1 MNALFAYGTLLFP
14 DVLRLVAG
22 RSLVGEPCA
31 LDRFVRRRVIGEI
44 FPAIVEG
51 DDGDRVSGILYIGL
65 DQRAWERLD
74 RFEGELYERREVTLD
89 GQRAAFTYV
98 LGSRGV
104 IVSAPEPWDPEAFAR
119 DHLDAFVARLARAS
133 DPRAR
138 E

>member
-1 MNALFAYGTLLFP
+1 MSALFAYGTLLFP

-22 RSLVGEPCA
+22 RVPVGQPAA
-31 LDRFVRRRVIGEI
+31 LDRFVRRRVVGEI

-51 DDGDRVSGILYIGL
+51 DDGDRVSGILYSGL
-65 DQRAWERLD
+65 EQSEWDRLD
-74 RFEGELYERREVTLD
+74 RFEGELYERREVVLD
-89 GQRAAFTYV
+89 GRRAASTYV
-98 LGSRGV
+98 LGPSWRHRLG
-104 IVSAPEPWDPEAFAR
+104 PEPWDPEAFAR